1 MKALI
6 TIGVVLAALG
16 IASLVFPAFWTSHTH
31 EVAKLGSVTVQN
43 RESVLHVIPTAASVA
58 AIVVGGGLVAA
69 GVASGNRG

>member
-6 TIGVVLAALG
+6 TIGVVLAVLG
-16 IASLVFPAFWTSHTH
+16 IGSLVFPAFSTSHTH

-43 RESVLHVIPTAASVA
+43 RESVLHVIPTAASIA

-69 GVASGNRG
+69 GVASSNRG

>member
-6 TIGVVLAALG
+6 TIGVVLALLG
-16 IASLVFPAFWTSHTH
+16 IASLVFPAFWTSHAH
-31 EVAKLGSVTVQN
+31 EVARLGSVTVQN

>member
-6 TIGVVLAALG
+6 AIGVVLAIQG
-16 IASLVFPAFWTSHTH
+16 IASLVFPAFWTSHT
-31 EVAKLGSVTVQN
+31 EQVAKIGSVTVQN
-43 RESVLHVIPTAASVA
+43 RQNILHVIPTAASVA